1 MFGDPHTGQPV
12 YFTNTIVAV
21 LQLPQVYLS
30 VLIKLLDQLFSILL
44 KLC

>member
-30 VLIKLLDQLFSILL
+30 VLIKLLDHISCFLFF
-44 KLC
+44 